1 MNEFLMGHTLGLQ
14 LFDGLKPELTSFYYR
29 MLGSID
35 DADDAVQ
42 ETFWPSIHD
51 MTKYRGGNRK

>member
-1 MNEFLMGHTLGLQ
+1 MNETALELQ
-14 LFDGLKPELTSFYYR
+14 LFENLKPELTSFCYR

-42 ETFWPSIHD
+42 ETFIRVWQRRFAPVFC
-51 MTKYRGGNRK
+51 TYTLAL

>member
-1 MNEFLMGHTLGLQ
+1 MGHTLGLQ